1 MKDLAPVQH
10 PAADEVRI
18 GVSACLLGE
27 NVRFDGGHRRDR
39 FVTDTLA
46 RFVTFVPVCPEVE
59 LGLGTPRETLRLI
72 DGPDPAGPP
81 RLVAPASGADHT
93 DGMARLARERVAGL
107 EAQGL
112 RGYITKKD
120 SPTCGLERVRVYD
133 RNVVPA
139 RRGVGLFAAAL
150 LAGAPLLPVEE
161 DGRLQDPRL
170 RENFFERVFAYGRL
184 RALFGR
190 PDWTAGDL
198 VAFHT
203 REKLLLMAHSPAVY
217 RRLGPLVAAPHA
229 VPRDELARTYQE
241 VFMTGLRTLATKGRH
256 VNALQH
262 MQGFVT
268 DALAPDER
276 AELSDVIADFGRGH
290 VPLVVPL
297 TLLKHHVRRQQVEWL
312 SVQTYL
318 DPHPKELMLRN
329 HA

>member
-1 MKDLAPVQH
+1 VTGDAPVQH
-10 PAADEVRI
+10 PPADEVRI

-39 FVTDTLA
+39 FLTDTLA

-59 LGLGTPRETLRLI
+59 LGLGTPRETLRLVSVAS
-72 DGPDPAGPP
+72 DGPP

-112 RGYITKKD
+112 WGYITKKD

-133 RNVVPA
+133 RNDVPA

-184 RALFGR
+184 RALFGSR
-190 PDWTAGDL
+190 WTAGDL

-203 REKLLLMAHSPAVY
+203 REKLLLMAHAPAVY
-217 RRLGPLVAAPHA
+217 RRLGQLVAAPHA
-229 VPRDELARTYQE
+229 MPREELARTYQE
-241 VFMTGLRTLATKGRH
+241 TFMTGLRTLATKGRH

-262 MQGFVT
+262 MQGFVS

-276 AELSDVIADFGRGH
+276 AELEGVIADFGHGL

-297 TLLKHHVRRQQVEWL
+297 TLLRHHVRKQKVEWL
-312 SVQTYL
+312 SIQTYL